1 MKSALTAL
9 AILGFAAVMVV
20 LGVAAGQ
27 NYADLNFVVVRDYNG
42 KPIRNASVVLHTV
55 DKDGNQSKGGLQLKT
70 NAEGKTN
77 YNSIPYG
84 KLRVQVI
91 ASGFQTFGQDY
102 EINQATQEIVIK
114 LKRPQEQYSIYTDKP
129 KEEPKKEEPK
139 KDEKKPQ
146 PPPPPPP
153 K

>member
-1 MKSALTAL
+1 MKSAL
-9 AILGFAAVMVV
+9 AILGFAALMVA

-27 NYADLNFVVVRDYNG
+27 NYAGLTFVVVRDYNG

-70 NAEGKTN
+70 DLEGKTS
-77 YNSIPYG
+77 YNSVPYG

-91 ASGFQTFGQDY
+91 APGFQTFGEDY
-102 EINQATQEIVIK
+102 DISQPSQEIVIR
-114 LKRPQEQYSIYTDKP
+114 LKRPQQQYSIYGNAP
-129 KEEPKKEEPK
+129 KEPPKQEQPK

-146 PPPPPPP
+146 PPPPP